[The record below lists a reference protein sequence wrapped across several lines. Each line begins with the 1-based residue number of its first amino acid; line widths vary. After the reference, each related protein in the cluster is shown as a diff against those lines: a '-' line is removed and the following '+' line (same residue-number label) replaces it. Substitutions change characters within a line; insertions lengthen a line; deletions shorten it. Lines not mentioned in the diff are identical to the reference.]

1 MIHTRFLIPNTD
13 LTYHKQR
20 LFDYPWR
27 HDTHKKNEWTNTDKI
42 PKFGV
47 SKRNKKIESKRK
59 YN

>member
-1 MIHTRFLIPNTD
+1 MFPNPKYRSDLSQTKAIRLSLATR
-13 LTYHKQR
+13 HC
-20 LFDYPWR
+20 
-27 HDTHKKNEWTNTDKI
+27 HKKNEWTNTDKI